1 MKKTVVNLCDTYKV
15 ENTQGEEHVM
25 ILDPSA
31 LMNLAGR
38 LWSSIYMAEFDY
50 KIEDMVS
57 SACYQVFRFG
67 GIDKKHESK
76 LFVEFQLMVK
86 SAKGKDDVMKAYVYV
101 IEADVTFSSW
111 KKDFEKLGLNIKYKE
126 KCFRDKNKRGSERLQ
141 DDDDKD

>member
-1 MKKTVVNLCDTYKV
+1 MNLCDTYKV

-38 LWSSIYMAEFDY
+38 LWLSIYMAEFDY

-57 SACYQVFRFG
+57 SVCYQVFRFR

-76 LFVEFQLMVK
+76 LF
-86 SAKGKDDVMKAYVYV
+86 
-101 IEADVTFSSW
+101 I
-111 KKDFEKLGLNIKYKE
+111 
-126 KCFRDKNKRGSERLQ
+126 
-141 DDDDKD
+141 